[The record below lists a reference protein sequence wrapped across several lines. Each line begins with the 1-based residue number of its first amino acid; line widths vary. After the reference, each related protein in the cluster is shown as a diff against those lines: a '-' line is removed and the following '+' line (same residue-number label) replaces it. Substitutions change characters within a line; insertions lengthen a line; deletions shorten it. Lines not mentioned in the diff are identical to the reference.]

1 MRVNSTER
9 PNKFW
14 HNEIGDKV
22 ELVLHENIEEVT
34 KDGEVSFDSDMSFGV
49 AANNRDEIIAG
60 FIHLKYSV
68 DKEMALINKGIADNE
83 NQEYLAYREFVN
95 EVKDFV
101 DIEWR

>member
-60 FIHLKYSV
+60 FIRLKYSI
-68 DKEMALINKGIADNE
+68 DKEFALFHKGRLDPTNV
-83 NQEYLAYREFVN
+83 EYLEYLDYRV
-95 EVKDFV
+95 EVKEYV
-101 DIEWR
+101 GQ